1 MIADYTR
8 DSQAAPNSSLQGFSL
23 IEVLIVLALLSLLI
37 LLNLP
42 TLSRL
47 KEQQVHQ
54 QAASQ
59 LEQLIKL
66 GREQA
71 LYQQSTI
78 TLCPTTNQVNC
89 QTNWQFPLILF
100 LDQNQN
106 NQRDHDEPVIATFTL
121 PHAIQLIWNRGNH
134 LSFYGASGIAAS
146 NGTLSFCTPH
156 ISRQFILNRQGRL
169 RQTTQ
174 PCTF

>member
-23 IEVLIVLALLSLLI
+23 IEVLIVLTLLSSLILLSL
-37 LLNLP
+37 P
-42 TLSRL
+42 TLFHL
-47 KEQQVHQ
+47 KEQQIHQ

-71 LYQQSTI
+71 LYQQNKV
-78 TLCPTTNQVNC
+78 TLCPTANQTHC
-89 QTNWQFPLILF
+89 QTSWQLPLMLF

-106 NQRDHDEPVIATFTL
+106 NQRDHEEPMITTLTL
-121 PHAIQLIWNRGNH
+121 PNSIQLAWNRGNH
-134 LSFYGASGIAAS
+134 LSFYGASGLAAS
-146 NGTLSFCTPH
+146 NGTLSFCTPQL
-156 ISRQFILNRQGRL
+156 SRQFILNRQGRL